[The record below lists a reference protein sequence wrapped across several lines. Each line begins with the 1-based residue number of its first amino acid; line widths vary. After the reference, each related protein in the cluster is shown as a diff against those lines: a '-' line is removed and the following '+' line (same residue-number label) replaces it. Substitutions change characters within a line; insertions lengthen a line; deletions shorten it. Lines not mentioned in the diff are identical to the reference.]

1 MRNVTITLEEEV
13 ALWIRIEA
21 AKQETSVSRLV
32 GEMLR
37 EHMQTG
43 AAYEEARRQFFS
55 VAPKPLG
62 ANGDPLPS
70 REELHDRA
78 SFR

>member
-37 EHMQTG
+37 EHMQT
-43 AAYEEARRQFFS
+43 EQPMRR
-55 VAPKPLG
+55 LG
-62 ANGDPLPS
+62 GSSS
-70 REELHDRA
+70 R
-78 SFR
+78 

>member
-1 MRNVTITLEEEV
+1 V

-21 AKQETSVSRLV
+21 AKQELACPVWWV
-32 GEMLR
+32 EMLR

-55 VAPKPLG
+55 IAPRPLG
-62 ANGDPLPS
+62 PSGAPLPS
-70 REELHDRA
+70 REEVYDRA

>member
-1 MRNVTITLEEEV
+1 MRKVTVTLAEDV

-21 AKQETSVSRLV
+21 AKQETSVSRSV

-37 EHMQTG
+37 ERMQAG

-55 VAPKPLG
+55 IAPQPLG
-62 ANGDPLPS
+62 ASGTPPS
-70 REELHDRA
+70 FREEVHDRA

>member
-1 MRNVTITLEEEV
+1 MRKVIITLEEEV
-13 ALWIRIEA
+13 SLWIRIEA

-37 EHMQTG
+37 EHMQAG
-43 AAYEEARRQFFS
+43 AAYKEARRQFFS
-55 VAPKPLG
+55 IAPQPLG
-62 ANGDPLPS
+62 GSGAPLPS
-70 REELHDRA
+70 REEVHDRA